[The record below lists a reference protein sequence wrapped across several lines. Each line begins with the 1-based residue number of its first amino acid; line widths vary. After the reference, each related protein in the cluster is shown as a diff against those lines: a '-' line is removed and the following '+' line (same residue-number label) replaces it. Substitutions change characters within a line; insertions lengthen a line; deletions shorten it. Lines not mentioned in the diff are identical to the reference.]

1 MQFVSESRPVRRG
14 PDQKFS
20 FDRLFYLNYRTVLM
34 RSGSISHFDTQ
45 RVLVVEDEAAFAA
58 MLLYNLETYGFLVE
72 HVTNGQEAL
81 SRGAKFRPHVVVLD
95 WTLPVMCGIEVC
107 RRLRSLPETKDVGV
121 IMVTARTGD
130 QNAVRG
136 LNAGADDYVVKPFS
150 IIELLARI
158 RALLRRTRAHP
169 ERRCLQ
175 LREIVMD
182 LTAFRVINGRNV
194 AVHVGGSVLSGPA
207 TDLRLMKLAGK
218 HGNSAGVAAIP
229 RQDTSRRLGYAIRSA
244 GSHISRSP
252 RIRAPQVPHRLN
264 DRWLEIGHV
273 LVE

>member
-1 MQFVSESRPVRRG
+1 
-14 PDQKFS
+14 
-20 FDRLFYLNYRTVLM
+20 M

-45 RVLVVEDEAAFAA
+45 RVLVVEDEVAFAA

-182 LTAFRVINGRNV
+182 LTAFRVTRNGRNV
-194 AVHVGGSVLSGPA
+194 HLGPTEFQLLKFLMQHPNRIFSREEIIYEIWGADAAVEARTIDVHV
-207 TDLRLMKLAGK
+207 
-218 HGNSAGVAAIP
+218 
-229 RQDTSRRLGYAIRSA
+229 RRLRDSMTREGEADVIRTVRTAGY
-244 GSHISRSP
+244 GF
-252 RIRAPQVPHRLN
+252 N
-264 DRWLEIGHV
+264 ME
-273 LVE
+273 